1 MKPAVSAL
9 NDWLKTIIVHK
20 SFNDL
25 RIYKSDSHF
34 ATIELTW
41 EQQYN
46 YATNNYEFTKTAII
60 ILAVEKIN
68 GKLTNV
74 VKFYMTIPTGFVDYS
89 ISDDF
94 RAQYSNITLKN
105 LIDFV
110 DFFRNMYRKE
120 HLSQLYNI
128 PNYHNMG
135 FTQDY
140 KPFKDGFE
148 QYFKNHQKEYN
159 KFLEYREI
167 LFSYL
172 EKKSKINSKKKD
184 IKKDF
189 VKG

>member
-41 EQQYN
+41 ERQYN

-68 GKLTNV
+68 DKLTNV
-74 VKFYMTIPTGFVDYS
+74 VKFYMTIPTGFVDFS

-159 KFLEYREI
+159 KFLEYRDI

>member
-46 YATNNYEFTKTAII
+46 YATNNYEFKKTAVI
-60 ILAVEKIN
+60 ILAVDEIN
-68 GKLTNV
+68 DKLTNV

-89 ISDDF
+89 ISEDF

-140 KPFKDGFE
+140 KPFKGGFE

-159 KFLEYREI
+159 KFLEYRDI